1 MTGRKKRGQGKSKDG
16 KDDEEKADD
25 DKADD
30 DKADDDAEKVGFCC
44 TSRTNSNVCL
54 NGLHVFHVILLLL
67 RATAATVTKHVPT
80 FTCLLVF
87 DRIVRPFKSYVTG
100 LS

>member
-30 DKADDDAEKVGFCC
+30 DKADDDDAEKVGFCC
-44 TSRTNSNVCL
+44 TSQTNSNVCL
-54 NGLHVFHVILLLL
+54 NVLHVILLLL
-67 RATAATVTKHVPT
+67 RATAAAVTKHV
-80 FTCLLVF
+80 LL
-87 DRIVRPFKSYVTG
+87 K
-100 LS
+100 